1 MQSKRDQRHG
11 GLSARIGSLAY
22 RAAQRAMTLDVS
34 RLMCLDAANV
44 QCVPVDERFSF
55 RFLNAAEVRAFAR
68 DAQNDLTSAFAER
81 MRQGRDLC
89 YAALDGRMLAGYAWL
104 ALESIE
110 AEQNRGRSADSGV
123 AASFGS
129 DTAFVYRA
137 FTREEFR
144 GRHLYAACLVRRCKI
159 CLCRASASCSSLPT
173 GRTARHGPGVAGP
186 VVANWVR
193 SRGLGGGAR
202 CSRSRRRVPRRRA
215 FNSAVASARMCGH
228 VSLRRNGV
236 RRQH

>member
-144 GRHLYAACLVRRCKI
+144 GRHLYAACLVRALQDLSVQGIGK
-159 CLCRASASCSSLPT
+159 LFVTADWTNRA
-173 GRTARHGPGVAGP
+173 ARAG
-186 VVANWVR
+186 
-193 SRGLGGGAR
+193 
-202 CSRSRRRVPRRRA
+202 CRRA
-215 FNSAVASARMCGH
+215 GCRELGSIARFGWRRAMFTLTPPGSAAQGIQFGSRVRPH
-228 VSLRRNGV
+228 VRTCLV
-236 RRQH
+236 KA